1 MSTTAEPPA
10 GNATT
15 YRFRIGGLRAVAVSD
30 GQARFPAYPAY
41 APNAEEAEVRAA
53 LREHGLDEREHLL
66 NATSLLLLAPSGA
79 VLLDAGAGSALGPG
93 FGLLPAGLRSLGL
106 TPDDVATVHVTH
118 AHLDHV
124 GGLVD
129 DDGQAVF
136 RTARLSMARREW
148 EHWTDPDLDL
158 SAMPVDAEFRE
169 AFLTTARRA
178 LPPYAGRLALFEDEA
193 ELAPGVTATRTGVHT
208 PGHSVVTVADG
219 QERLLVVGDLFHHEA
234 FDLAHPHWCTAFD
247 DDPHGM
253 PQLRRDLLGR
263 AADAGDLVF
272 AYHAPFP
279 GLGRV
284 FRQGDGFRFAASPW
298 LVVP

>member
-1 MSTTAEPPA
+1 MTATRTPSP

-15 YRFRIGGLRAVAVSD
+15 YRFRIGGLPAVAVSD

-53 LREHGLDEREHLL
+53 LREHGLDERQHLL
-66 NATSLLLLAPSGA
+66 NATSLLLLTPSGA
-79 VLLDAGAGSALGPG
+79 VLVDAGAGAALGPG
-93 FGLLPAGLRSLGL
+93 FGLLPDGLRSLGL
-106 TPDDVATVHVTH
+106 GPDAVTTVHVTH
-118 AHLDHV
+118 AHLDHI

-136 RTARLSMARREW
+136 GSATLSMARREW

-158 SAMPVDAEFRE
+158 TWMAVDPEFRE
-169 AFLTTARRA
+169 AFTTAARRA
-178 LPPYAGRLALFEDEA
+178 LPPYAERLALFDDEA
-193 ELAPGVTATRTGVHT
+193 ELAPGVIATRTGVHT
-208 PGHSVVTVADG
+208 PGHSIVTVTDG

-247 DDPHGM
+247 DDPKGM

-279 GLGRV
+279 GLGRL
-284 FRQGDGFRFAASPW
+284 FRRGDGFRFTASPW
-298 LVVP
+298 LFVP